1 MLCFDNAVTVPDK
14 VAFPLMRCVLTMACL
29 VSAAL
34 WAAEPTP
41 PAPAAIATMPL
52 TLSAAI
58 DRALL
63 NNLGLAVTRLSA
75 ANAFDSIDISQS
87 AFDPT
92 FNWTNTLSG
101 TRTPLEISAGAPAA
115 RGYASGVGV
124 SQRFTWG
131 GTLTLGANMNRAW
144 ADSGGFG
151 APSHFDFGTT
161 LSYTQPLLA
170 GGWEAANLTSLIS
183 ARQGAV
189 RGRLELRS
197 AALDL
202 IRDTEIAYWSL
213 AGALAL
219 VNAQETSLR
228 SSESLLAQVKAKRS
242 LGDATLLEELQASAN
257 LSTQRVALLS
267 ARQSV
272 DGAEMSLR
280 RALGRGTV
288 TDVEKA
294 ITVQPLSTEVVPPP
308 ADFQPWI
315 RVAADFDFA
324 TAIQLLS
331 LAQAEVTLA
340 QAAQNDKPSLN
351 LTLASSS
358 FADAGTGFS
367 AGLDHLRRQAGW
379 GNSVGLA
386 LSIPLGFRES
396 AATLR
401 TATRS
406 RRQAELSLA
415 NVRQELVFNA
425 RAAWRDLESARTR
438 VTASGASLELQ
449 RKSYEGERA
458 RYGAGQSDIL
468 RVLQAQSAFDA
479 SQVSWLQSLLDARNA
494 AARVGRLDG
503 TILTRHG
510 FKMEAVEQQVG
521 LGLGSTDPLPVL
533 PELK

>member
-1 MLCFDNAVTVPDK
+1 
-14 VAFPLMRCVLTMACL
+14 MRCVLTMACL

-41 PAPAAIATMPL
+41 PAPAAIATIPL

-92 FNWTNTLSG
+92 LNWTNTLSG

-189 RGRLELRS
+189 RGRLELRA

-280 RALGRGTV
+280 RTLGRGTV

-386 LSIPLGFRES
+386 LSFPLGFRES

-521 LGLGSTDPLPVL
+521 LGLGSTEPLPVL

>member
-1 MLCFDNAVTVPDK
+1 
-14 VAFPLMRCVLTMACL
+14 MACL